1 VLTVGAFA
9 HWSTVAYLYVVAG
22 FSSGFGAVDIV
33 AMVFGMCRA
42 LFPVLATSVYN
53 AGPVGLGLLSSAMG
67 VGAMVA
73 SLTAGWVGRSRAQG
87 RVVVFT
93 VAVWG
98 LAAIGL
104 GLAPS
109 LWVALVAL
117 AAGGAADSWSAVAR
131 GTVIQTVTPD
141 RLRGRVSAANF
152 MVVVGGPPLK
162 RDALRRGAATDAPCI
177 VPGAATDEVWRGV
190 DVVVCGGAGFTDAG
204 QARGDQAG

>member
-1 VLTVGAFA
+1 
-9 HWSTVAYLYVVAG
+9 
-22 FSSGFGAVDIV
+22 
-33 AMVFGMCRA
+33 
-42 LFPVLATSVYN
+42 
-53 AGPVGLGLLSSAMG
+53 MG

-73 SLTAGWVGRSRAQG
+73 SLTAGWVGRARAQG

-93 VAVWG
+93 VVVWG

-117 AAGGAADSWSAVAR
+117 AVGGAADSWSAVAR

-152 MVVVGGPPLK
+152 MVVLGGPSIG
-162 RDALRRGAATDAPCI
+162 DIEAGAVASAFSPAVSIVSGGIVVLMGVAVVAVTMPQLWRYRAAAPPQPSPAE
-177 VPGAATDEVWRGV
+177 VREAAAE
-190 DVVVCGGAGFTDAG
+190 A
-204 QARGDQAG
+204 